1 MFKSVISV
9 VKCVFITQMLCLV
22 KNRHGPTTWGSDE
35 KSRTMRTC
43 LVPRGHHQSSVQ
55 EEQDGISYYCD
66 TLCYSVIL
74 SCDTISV
81 VKWYNQLVH
90 SWWFYGCGRVPSQK
104 GRHTPYSSC
113 VISRPTDRNY
123 MPGFATTRCLCQKLY

>member
-35 KSRTMRTC
+35 KSRTMWTC

-55 EEQDGISYYCD
+55 EEQDGIFLHCD
-66 TLCYSVIL
+66 TLCDSEIL
-74 SCDTISV
+74 SCDSGSTNWRTVGSYIVSFVVCNLASYGPELHAGVLPLPDASV
-81 VKWYNQLVH
+81 NSYTKTGKSQRRVSLV
-90 SWWFYGCGRVPSQK
+90 
-104 GRHTPYSSC
+104 
-113 VISRPTDRNY
+113 
-123 MPGFATTRCLCQKLY
+123 